1 MGKKTKSSLL
11 RNVPHILK
19 AHDLGRLSQGRCS
32 QCGGCG
38 TGPEVARCHIPL
50 GPRTWSC
57 CLLASGNP
65 DSSRPP
71 MALASCVISESRIF
85 LSFTFLLC
93 ERSIIKVAE
102 QVSQLDFSAEQA
114 RGSGF
119 LPCFPTHS
127 LLYPQFFC
135 QRSLGA
141 DDSEQGDP
149 SAGSAGPKSPRG
161 KPHIL
166 EPLVVT
172 FLSASP
178 ARLPMRLS
186 MIALMGLLVLGN
198 ARSGRAIAHQGTAM
212 FFTVLEVLLLSTEAF
227 PAHKAAQRSG
237 SNEVTQRS
245 ELSGAH

>member
-38 TGPEVARCHIPL
+38 IGPVAAYCHIPL
-50 GPRTWSC
+50 GPHTWSC

-93 ERSIIKVAE
+93 ERSIIKVTE
-102 QVSQLDFSAEQA
+102 QVSQLDFSGEQA
-114 RGSGF
+114 RGCGF
-119 LPCFPTHS
+119 LPCFPTRS

-141 DDSEQGDP
+141 DDSEQGDI
-149 SAGSAGPKSPRG
+149 SAGSAGQSPHVG
-161 KPHIL
+161 
-166 EPLVVT
+166 
-172 FLSASP
+172 SP
-178 ARLPMRLS
+178 TS
-186 MIALMGLLVLGN
+186 
-198 ARSGRAIAHQGTAM
+198 RSPWW
-212 FFTVLEVLLLSTEAF
+212 S
-227 PAHKAAQRSG
+227 PS
-237 SNEVTQRS
+237 
-245 ELSGAH
+245 